1 MKNAITAYRPLG
13 VVKFIT
19 ESGELVPRSTRD
31 PDSSIDL
38 DIINITTT
46 RDMQSDSP
54 TFAIELTLRK
64 PWHRWVA
71 SNDLVIIYMSR
82 PPETNRVVFVGL
94 VDDCRKTTSVS
105 GNGVSRSIK
114 VVGRGLAKS
123 LIRFDIGVVPEAEYG
138 FTNTAIGWLEAAGIT
153 IAGQKPGD
161 ITKAIWDVIVKKHV
175 NYKWGKESL
184 FNYLS
189 LNTKDRENITL
200 LDTSTIMNWQ
210 GSIHALI
217 KDVAEDPFYE
227 TFYEVNSKGKV
238 ELIVRPTPFNKADWE
253 KLPRHHLVDN
263 DVLDDSTGRSDTETF
278 SIYSVGAKTLFSPH
292 DTYKT
297 FGAKPLWNES
307 YADKYGNAR
316 LHVETSY
323 MQVADSEDA
332 TGEESKATFLQM
344 NTDIYNWNIMNNAMY
359 NGTIV
364 VKGSNKY
371 RLGDRLLYDSA
382 ENGTSMEFY
391 ITSVQNTIVNYSG
404 NFVTVLGVTRGM
416 NPADRFK
423 APWGTAKEYSGL
435 GLLPFDPE
443 GALAAIKGD
452 ASYRIPGINADMPN
466 GEIDMGS
473 ANSVVEMAKDILNSG
488 INGVK
493 VRYVFGGNDARIGS
507 LDCSSFTQY
516 VYKNA
521 VNMDIGRVTGQ
532 QVFKGSDIS
541 KSQLLPG
548 DLVFF
553 KNTYASTHAF
563 GVSHVGIYI
572 GNDEFIHNSSYAGGI
587 TKNKL
592 AEPYW
597 VLHWL
602 KARRVLSQTQLTG
615 GVTGDAS
622 TGTGAGSKYVATA
635 YGATALN
642 LGAPDWWVPTGKTA
656 TGTRPT
662 EGRTIAVDK
671 TRIPLHSK
679 VRLTCPSFPS
689 VNGEYIAEDVGGAI
703 KGNRIDIYFDDLP
716 PKDARLARTRM
727 LAFGKRDVYI
737 QVLRRGKG

>member
-1 MKNAITAYRPLG
+1 MRDVTAYRPLAQ
-13 VVKFIT
+13 VKFIT
-19 ESGELVPRSTRD
+19 ESGELVARSTSD
-31 PDSSIDL
+31 PDSSMDL
-38 DIINITTT
+38 DIIKISTA

-54 TFAIELTLRK
+54 TFSLELTNRK

-71 SNDLVIIYMSR
+71 SNDLVKIYMSR
-82 PPETNRVVFVGL
+82 PPEKHGLVFVGL
-94 VDDCRKTTSVS
+94 VDDCRKSVNVS
-105 GNGVSRSIK
+105 GNNVTRVIK
-114 VVGRGLAKS
+114 ITGRGLAKA
-123 LIRFDIGVVPEAEYG
+123 LIRFDVGVVPEAEYG
-138 FTNTAIGWLEAAGIT
+138 FTNTAIGWLEASGIT
-153 IAGQKPGD
+153 IAGQKPGN
-161 ITKAIWDVIVKKHV
+161 IANAIWDVIVKKHI
-175 NYKWGKESL
+175 NYKWGKENL
-184 FNYLS
+184 FNYLTLHTS
-189 LNTKDRENITL
+189 DRDGITL
-200 LDTSTIMNWQ
+200 LDTSSIMNWQ
-210 GSIHALI
+210 GSIHALL

-227 TFYEVNSKGKV
+227 VFYETTSLDNVKLV
-238 ELIVRPTPFNKADWE
+238 IRPTPFNQKEWNSLKKHTIFDIDV
-253 KLPRHHLVDN
+253 VDDN
-263 DVLDDSTGRSDTETF
+263 TGRSDVETY
-278 SIYSVGAKTLFSPH
+278 SIFSVGAKTLFSPH

-297 FGAKPLWNES
+297 FGAKPLWNKEF
-307 YADKYGNAR
+307 AKKYGNSR

-332 TGEESKATFLQM
+332 TGEESKATFLSM
-344 NTDIYNWNIMNNAMY
+344 NKDVYNWNIMNNSMT
-359 NGTIV
+359 NGNIA

-371 RLGDRLLYDSA
+371 KVGERLQYDSA
-382 ENGTSMEFY
+382 ENGISMEYY
-391 ITSVQNTIVNYSG
+391 ITSVHHNFTNFTG
-404 NFVTVLGVTRGM
+404 NFITILGVTRGLK
-416 NPADRFK
+416 PSERFK
-423 APWGTAKEYSGL
+423 EPWGTATEYSGL
-435 GLLPFDPE
+435 GILPYDPE

-466 GEIDMGS
+466 GGIDMGS
-473 ANSVVEMAKDILNSG
+473 ANSVVQMAKDILNSG

-493 VRYVFGGNDARIGS
+493 VRYVFGGNDPRIGS

-521 VNMDIGRVTGQ
+521 INMDIGRVTGQ
-532 QVFKGSDIS
+532 QVFKGVEIS
-541 KSQLLPG
+541 KTQLLPG

-553 KNTYASTHAF
+553 KNTYNSAHAF

-587 TKNKL
+587 TTNKL

-597 VLHWL
+597 QLHWL
-602 KARRVLSQTQLTG
+602 KARRVLSQEQLTG

-622 TGTGAGSKYVATA
+622 TGSGAGTLYVATA

-656 TGTRPT
+656 TGTRPV

-679 VRLTCPSFPS
+679 VRITCPSFPS

-727 LAFGKRDVYI
+727 LAFGKRDIYV